1 VPFED
6 QISERHLQFPLL
18 MVTIH
23 TLQLNQFLHEVFCV
37 LGTIR
42 RIQSSQRG
50 TLMTIVMPMSAVL
63 GFGRTNLVCKIAT
76 DRSIRSIRLSVRPP
90 CLPTIQS
97 PTMRLSA
104 TSIVPVLAAAIV
116 WARSSGRG
124 GIAVA
129 DAADRTTATTTTT
142 ARSPVSIASALRVGS
157 TGPSLPRDS
166 VRHQRRR
173 HLQETP
179 TFCAAERAALAAC
192 TNGTWCGTCV
202 RSALERNYPDFGSTG
217 YTCQTYKDVVCAI
230 FGVCPCLSP
239 CAEPFFSSQ
248 QCSVV
253 EMVEYNTNRTFE
265 CNITTTSCG
274 SGSDS
279 DSGSGSAAGGGGG
292 GTSGGRMATGGGARR
307 GGVSVV
313 ALVVVGWGS
322 LVSSGLAAAA
332 VGYL

>member
-1 VPFED
+1 
-6 QISERHLQFPLL
+6 
-18 MVTIH
+18 
-23 TLQLNQFLHEVFCV
+23 
-37 LGTIR
+37 
-42 RIQSSQRG
+42 
-50 TLMTIVMPMSAVL
+50 
-63 GFGRTNLVCKIAT
+63 
-76 DRSIRSIRLSVRPP
+76 
-90 CLPTIQS
+90 
-97 PTMRLSA
+97 MRLSA

-116 WARSSGRG
+116 WARCGGGRG
-124 GIAVA
+124 LCIAVA
-129 DAADRTTATTTTT
+129 DAADGTTATTTTATTTTTT
-142 ARSPVSIASALRVGS
+142 ARSPVMIASALRLGS
-157 TGPSLPRDS
+157 TGPSLLPRAS
-166 VRHQRRR
+166 VLR
-173 HLQETP
+173 HLQEAP

-192 TNGTWCGTCV
+192 TNGTWCGACV
-202 RSALERNYPDFGSTG
+202 RSALERNYPDFGSSG

-279 DSGSGSAAGGGGG
+279 DSGSGSGSAAGGGGG
-292 GTSGGRMATGGGARR
+292 GTSGGRVAIGGGARW

-332 VGYL
+332 AAAVGYL